1 MTGLEKIIEDIEKVS
16 KEEVSAI
23 LKKAEGEAA
32 EIKNAADKEIK
43 SETAAAEKELEKRL
57 ADQASRA
64 EFAAQLKQ
72 KQMLLAEKQEIIT
85 GVLTK
90 ALEKVNT
97 LPDGEYFDTIL
108 KMVKGIA
115 HGEKGE
121 ICFSAKDLKRIPA
134 GFAEQLKAALP
145 AGGELTVS
153 DKAAD
158 IKSGFIL
165 KYGDIEE
172 NGSFENILE
181 ARKNELQDKVR
192 ELLF

>member
-43 SETAAAEKELEKRL
+43 TETAAAEKELEKRL

-72 KQMLLAEKQEIIT
+72 KQLLLAEKQTIIT
-85 GVLTK
+85 QVLNK
-90 ALEKVNT
+90 ALEKINT
-97 LPDGEYFDTIL
+97 LPDGEYFDTIIR
-108 KMVKGIA
+108 MASGIA
-115 HGEKGE
+115 HSEKGQ
-121 ICFSAKDLKRIPA
+121 ICFSAKDLKRIPGDFA
-134 GFAEQLKAALP
+134 GKLKAALP
-145 AGGELTVS
+145 AGAELSVAS
-153 DKAAD
+153 EPVD

-181 ARKNELQDKVR
+181 ARKSELQDKVR